1 VIHVTGGRAD
11 VTEAFTEL
19 VESSVHKEL
28 QLFNAHFKQ
37 NTSCFEM
44 PSAFSSEGREGRKVH
59 LLAEEVNEIRQLFA
73 LKQSCVAVGA
83 CLAGSH
89 GLMQCADFTQDFCEQ
104 MEHTDW
110 ALSVL
115 ERLQLRL

>member
-11 VTEAFTEL
+11 VKEAFTEL

-37 NTSCFEM
+37 NTSRFEM
-44 PSAFSSEGREGRKVH
+44 ASAFSSEGRKGH
-59 LLAEEVNEIRQLFA
+59 LLVEEVNEVRQLFA

-89 GLMQCADFTQDFCEQ
+89 GPMQCADFTQDFCEQ

-110 ALSVL
+110 ALSIL